1 MEERLTWA
9 IIWYSKST
17 EGPLK
22 WAAGE
27 WSSGLFYP
35 LQCSSDNGTKKG
47 KKEKRVL
54 PIGRHCSRSVR
65 FYVVNWLT
73 LAKGKESTRS
83 SEYIKRL
90 LTLFFVFFKKK
101 RKMYLSERSTASA
114 AFGLLSTVWRP
125 ISVCWF
131 VYSLSTQWMNEWMYQ
146 VVTEWHWKKKP
157 IAGPSNHSIVCARH
171 SCNNK
176 SIFLFYANFH
186 QHFVVIFFSTFLCHC
201 EIKPFRSRTTV
212 WWPPTKTGTAQRK
225 TKTKMPNCFIVV
237 VLFFCLRAKKVTGD
251 WELSKKQNNKT
262 NRGWRAFKCVQLQL
276 QWNIIGQVKKK
287 RRNALRMRQA

>member
-65 FYVVNWLT
+65 FYVVNWWT

-146 VVTEWHWKKKP
+146 VVKEWHWKKNQLR
-157 IAGPSNHSIVCARH
+157 GPQTIR
-171 SCNNK
+171 
-176 SIFLFYANFH
+176 
-186 QHFVVIFFSTFLCHC
+186 LCVRAILAI
-201 EIKPFRSRTTV
+201 IK
-212 WWPPTKTGTAQRK
+212 A
-225 TKTKMPNCFIVV
+225 
-237 VLFFCLRAKKVTGD
+237 FFCFMPTFTSISSYFFLNFSVPLR
-251 WELSKKQNNKT
+251 NKT
-262 NRGWRAFKCVQLQL
+262 ISIAHNRLMAPH
-276 QWNIIGQVKKK
+276 
-287 RRNALRMRQA
+287 